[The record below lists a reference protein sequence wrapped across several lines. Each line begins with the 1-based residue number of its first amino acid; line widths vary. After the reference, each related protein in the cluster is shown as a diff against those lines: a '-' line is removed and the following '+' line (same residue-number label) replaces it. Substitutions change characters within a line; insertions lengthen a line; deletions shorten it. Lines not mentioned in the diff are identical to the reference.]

1 MCRQNWA
8 SACQDVKAEFY
19 LRYLPFSLML
29 SHVCSHHLDCHATL
43 PTVSQKRRM
52 TPLNDGR
59 ERDYP
64 IPFSIIDTHQKNTHK
79 KNISK
84 NQFLIKWYF
93 RDHARSVPSGGLGT
107 HSPESSKPDLW
118 RSLEAPL
125 FLCSWNFCLRCD
137 GDTMA
142 GGSDEGNVI
151 TGPLYGSLSTFSS
164 LRVWNRDKSGDTTL
178 RNVDFRKNQL
188 TLPNARE
195 NIKETK
201 KTKTIITITT
211 TKDEEN
217 NIPIWKHKNY
227 RSSHLISF

>member
-1 MCRQNWA
+1 
-8 SACQDVKAEFY
+8 
-19 LRYLPFSLML
+19 
-29 SHVCSHHLDCHATL
+29 
-43 PTVSQKRRM
+43 M

-64 IPFSIIDTHQKNTHK
+64 IPFSIIGIHQKKTTQI
-79 KNISK
+79 NISK
-84 NQFLIKWYF
+84 KQFLIRWYF
-93 RDHARSVPSGGLGT
+93 RDHARSVPSEGLGT

-137 GDTMA
+137 GDTMS
-142 GGSDEGNVI
+142 GGSEEGNVI

-164 LRVWNRDKSGDTTL
+164 LRVWNRDKSDYIFKCDTTL
-178 RNVDFRKNQL
+178 RNADFRKNRL

-201 KTKTIITITT
+201 NKKTIITIPT

-217 NIPIWKHKNY
+217 NTFQFGNTKTIV
-227 RSSHLISF
+227 HLTWSRFRTRPYKYEG